1 MQVNPKSLL
10 DDAKK
15 AVQLTNPAVR
25 AAAITLLG
33 TMFLYMGNSLLLHFE
48 NEKPALKQQIQA
60 EFDKNVDQKAPV
72 PSRGVKNSASKSST
86 IDEND
91 DDGDDGSIEIAMIN
105 AADLLP
111 RIDISGQI
119 TEALLTEMSDKNW
132 KTRNEGLTRLQ
143 GILNE
148 AKMIKPNIGDLPGA
162 LAPRLLDSNAKIAQT
177 TMAICEQLATAMGP
191 SCKQHAR
198 TLFPGFV
205 HGLGDNKTFIR
216 QASIS
221 CINTWGDQCGY
232 KEFFEGEMIADAL
245 KTGGPVLRTEL
256 WGWLAEK
263 LPNLPVK
270 SIQKDELNAF
280 IPYLYAN
287 ICDRSAD
294 VRKNANDCVL
304 GVMIHLGYDQMMRA
318 LEKQKPTS
326 KKEIQ
331 AALDKARPNLPVKPL
346 PPSKAPTKQATTED
360 KTIRSGA
367 AANKR
372 PATAKQPAS
381 TNGNAQAAQNSRG
394 KKNDD
399 EEDFSP
405 LLPINNLK
413 NQRFLDEQ
421 KLKVLKWSFTQ
432 PREEFVELLRDQMV
446 AANINRDLI
455 TKAFH
460 EDFRYHLKV
469 IEMLID
475 YLPNNE
481 KPLIANLDLVLK
493 WLSLRFYDTNPSVL
507 LKGLEYLKRVF
518 TMLCDNKYTL
528 SEIEGSALVPHL
540 ILKIGDPKDAVRSQV
555 RDIIRLLNSIHPMT
569 KIFSFLMD
577 GLKSKNA
584 RQRSECLDELGYL
597 ISKTNTIAICQPTPQ
612 VALKEIARHISD
624 RDNSVRNAA
633 LNCVTQAYFI
643 TGEKIYKLIGQMTDK
658 DLSMLDERIKRTKR
672 PVREEQPPPE
682 IKSNNKESYDIQE
695 MPPEPVEEIVAPVPE
710 EQPKP
715 VQMPPQRQTI
725 NGIPVRTTQRPF
737 GLDPDVVAD
746 IENNWVKLE
755 EIQRNRQPIP
765 EHDINFLYSP
775 IKVHLIDG
783 VGYPQDRFEK
793 LLLRSQNNAHVHT
806 GLSPSHAAMYQGTPS
821 PPKNTG
827 NYNRIMET

>member
-1 MQVNPKSLL
+1 MC
-10 DDAKK
+10 
-15 AVQLTNPAVR
+15 
-25 AAAITLLG
+25 
-33 TMFLYMGNSLLLHFE
+33 LYMGSSLSLHFE
-48 NEKPALKQQIQA
+48 NEKPALKQQIQS
-60 EFDKNVDQKAPV
+60 EFDKYVDQKPPAPT
-72 PSRGVKNSASKSST
+72 RGVKQSSPKSA
-86 IDEND
+86 IDENE
-91 DDGDDGSIEIAMIN
+91 DDGGDEGSPEPAMIN

-111 RIDISGQI
+111 RIDISSQI
-119 TEALLTEMSDKNW
+119 TEALIAEISDKNW

-143 GILNE
+143 TILNE
-148 AKMIKPNIGDLPGA
+148 AKMIKPNIGDLPTT

-177 TMAICEQLATAMGP
+177 TMAICEQLATSMGP
-191 SCKQHAR
+191 ACKQHAR

-245 KTGGPVLRTEL
+245 KTGGPVLRAEL
-256 WGWLAEK
+256 WAWLSEK

-270 SIQKDELNAF
+270 SIQKDELLACL
-280 IPYLYAN
+280 PYLYAN

-294 VRKNANDCVL
+294 VRKNANDSVL
-304 GVMIHLGYDQMMRA
+304 GIMIHLGYEQMMRA

-346 PPSKAPTKQATTED
+346 PPPK
-360 KTIRSGA
+360 A
-367 AANKR
+367 AAKPAPEEKAIRTGTAGTKR
-372 PATAKQPAS
+372 PGTAKQAAA
-381 TNGNAQAAQNSRG
+381 TNGTNQAPQTARG
-394 KKNDD
+394 KKNED
-399 EEDFSP
+399 EEDLSP

-432 PREEFVELLRDQMV
+432 PREEFVELLRDQMCT
-446 AANINRDLI
+446 ANINRDLI

-469 IEMLID
+469 IDMLID
-475 YLPNNE
+475 YLPGNE
-481 KPLIANLDLVLK
+481 KAVIANLDLVLK

-507 LKGLEYLKRVF
+507 IKGLEYLKRVF
-518 TMLCDNKYTL
+518 TVLCENNYTL

-555 RDIIRLLNSIHPMT
+555 RDIIRLLHSIHPMT

-584 RQRSECLDELGYL
+584 RQRAECLDELGHL
-597 ISKTNTIAICQPTPQ
+597 LCKTNTLSICQPTPP

-633 LNCVTQAYFI
+633 LNTVTQAFFI
-643 TGEKIYKLIGQMTDK
+643 TGDKIYKLIGQMTDK

-672 PVREEQPPPE
+672 PVRDEIPPPE
-682 IKSNNKESYDIQE
+682 TKAINKVNQDSFDIQE
-695 MPPEPVEEIVAPVPE
+695 TPPEPVEDPISNPPE
-710 EQPKP
+710 EPPKVTP
-715 VQMPPQRQTI
+715 VAQLRPMI
-725 NGIPVRTTQRPF
+725 NGIPVRTETRPF
-737 GLDPDVVAD
+737 GLDPDIVAE
-746 IENNWVKLE
+746 IEKNWVRSEDLKK
-755 EIQRNRQPIP
+755 NWQPIP
-765 EHDINFLYSP
+765 EHDISFLYSP

-793 LLLRSQNNAHVHT
+793 LLLHSQNANAHT
-806 GLSPSHAAMYQGTPS
+806 GLSPSHVGMYQTPS
-821 PPKNTG
+821 PQKTSG
-827 NYNRIMET
+827 NYTNRIMET